1 VQRAANR
8 VRVSAQ
14 LIDTRTDAH
23 LWAERY
29 DRDLA
34 DVFAIQSE
42 IASAIAGQLQ
52 AKLSPIEKNAIAQ
65 RPTADLIAFDQYSRA
80 KTLLL
85 STDFVVSELKNF
97 SLAIE
102 LLNNAVARDPSFHA
116 AFCQLVYA
124 HGQIYG
130 TIGDRTPARLAAAEA
145 ALQSASQLQPD
156 SPETHLARGWHLYYT
171 RRDYKGALAELEIA
185 RRGLANDPRIV
196 ELTGYILR
204 RQGKHEEGL
213 RSLEQAIALDPRNFF
228 TMIQLAISYQFLRR
242 YAQEAGVLDRA
253 LEVAPDDVAVAALR
267 GVTDLYWRANPE
279 RLDHFIER
287 LRRERPASLGTAADA
302 WFQLALAKRDWLA
315 AEQALNALPAGIAWS
330 DGIVLLNRNAGAG
343 LVARARGNEAG
354 ARQAFNAARQEQE
367 RAVQQQKDHG
377 PALCALAWID
387 AALGNKEQAL
397 QEGRRAM
404 ELMPVEKDTING
416 QRMIAYFALIAAWAG
431 EKDLALEQLKAAI
444 PLPGASTIT
453 SYGVLKLLP
462 FWDPLRGDPRFDQIV
477 ASLAPKESV
486 STK

>member
-1 VQRAANR
+1 M
-8 VRVSAQ
+8 
-14 LIDTRTDAH
+14 
-23 LWAERY
+23 
-29 DRDLA
+29 
-34 DVFAIQSE
+34 
-42 IASAIAGQLQ
+42 
-52 AKLSPIEKNAIAQ
+52 
-65 RPTADLIAFDQYSRA
+65 
-80 KTLLL
+80 
-85 STDFVVSELKNF
+85 F
-97 SLAIE
+97 SQAIE

-116 AFCQLVYA
+116 AFCQLVGA

-156 SPETHLARGWHLYYT
+156 SPETHLARGSHLYYT

-185 RRGLANDPRIV
+185 RRGLTNDPRIV

-242 YAQEAGVLDRA
+242 YAEEAGVLERA
-253 LEVAPDDVAVAALR
+253 LEVAPDDVPVAASR
-267 GVTDLYWRANPE
+267 GLTELYWRANPE

-287 LRRERPASLGTAADA
+287 LKKERPTSLGPAADA
-302 WFQLALAKRDWLA
+302 WFQLALAKREWGA
-315 AEQALNALPAGIAWS
+315 AEQALNASPAGIAWG
-330 DGIVLLNRNAGAG
+330 DGSVLLNRNAGAG
-343 LVARARGNEAG
+343 LVARARGDEAE

-367 RAVQQQKDHG
+367 RTVQEQKDHG
-377 PALCALAWID
+377 PALCALALID

-404 ELMPVEKDTING
+404 ELMPVEKDATNG
-416 QRMIAYFALIAAWAG
+416 QRMITYFALIAAWVG
-431 EKDLALEQLKAAI
+431 EKDLALEQLKTAV
-444 PLPGASTIT
+444 PLPGASTVT

-462 FWDPLRGDPRFDQIV
+462 FWDPLRGDPRFEAIV
-477 ASLAPKESV
+477 ADLAPK
-486 STK
+486 